1 MKLRKREVGREEDLA
16 WVVYARSERRG
27 RERERTWSK
36 KEEKMGALS
45 ALSALSSLISPCE
58 RTTTL
63 LLLVPI
69 DRLCF
74 FGDLVGSPPHYCTIT
89 TSPLLS
95 SLLHPE
101 ISCYLLRTT
110 NYRLLLLLLRQQR
123 RRRLGEE
130 GVRACVVFF
139 YFLPFLFLLA
149 LFVCMYVCGN
159 TYVDVTRYEEEAR
172 TSKGIEESL

>member
-1 MKLRKREVGREEDLA
+1 MQGQREE
-16 WVVYARSERRG
+16 G
-27 RERERTWSK
+27 ERERGPGQK
-36 KEEKMGALS
+36 KRKRWERSVLS
-45 ALSALSSLISPCE
+45 VLSALSSV
-58 RTTTL
+58 RVRGL
-63 LLLVPI
+63 LPYCCWYRLVV
-69 DRLCF
+69 F

-130 GVRACVVFF
+130 GVRAQVVFF
-139 YFLPFLFLLA
+139 DFLPFLFLLA
-149 LFVCMYVCGN
+149 LYGCMYVCGD
-159 TYVDVTRYEEEAR
+159 TYVDVTRYEEEGR
-172 TSKGIEESL
+172 ISKEIEESR